1 MYQLE
6 SNRFI
11 TAPIGPFLAQIGAVY
26 NSGMMSLNL
35 FRNARIILL
44 LLMMMSTACA
54 PLATI
59 TLGQTT
65 DTVLAGR
72 PGVTT
77 MDNGGAGE
85 AAALLPLPPGTARI
99 YATQVALPT
108 YPIEAYQSA
117 AFDPTYRWPYLRFDR
132 DRFRAEAPATEIRN
146 YELLVLENEYLLVSI
161 LPELG
166 GRIWQIVHRPTGD
179 TMFYQNSVVKPSPWG
194 PASQLGWLALGGLEW
209 ALPVNE
215 HGYDWGTAWQVTTFE
230 QDGSVGVRL
239 ATPEDGRLLSAEIVV
254 TLLPDRAA
262 LTIAPTIRNVADHT
276 LQFHFWQTAMLAPG
290 PDNLL
295 SEDLRFVV
303 PSSLMSIH
311 STGDTMLPGA
321 SLLVTWPRYFGRDLS
336 RLGNWDRYVG
346 FFEYPHAHGPFVG
359 VYDPTLDAGAVRVFP
374 AQIAQGSKVFGL
386 GWRNRIGSED
396 FTDDGSSY
404 VELHGGL
411 SPTFDEPYTLA
422 GGASVQWEESWYP
435 VEGIG
440 NLSYANQSA
449 ALNMART
456 ATGLRVALYAPT
468 ALQGTVTV
476 LHAHEDAQVIAE
488 FPLDITP
495 TAPFVQEIDMV
506 IADAAVTVHVQ
517 DAAGTTLLEY
527 TSGNRDGMQ
536 AWWPITGE

>member
-1 MYQLE
+1 M
-6 SNRFI
+6 
-11 TAPIGPFLAQIGAVY
+11 IG
-26 NSGMMSLNL
+26 LNL
-35 FRNARIILL
+35 FRNARVVLL
-44 LLMMMSTACA
+44 LFTLFLLMCTACA

-59 TLGQTT
+59 TLGQAP
-65 DTVLAGR
+65 DIPLEAR

-77 MDNGGAGE
+77 VKTVTYGD
-85 AAALLPLPPGTARI
+85 AAQAAELPALLPGEARL

-108 YPIEAYQSA
+108 YPIEAYQAA

-132 DRFRAEAPATEIRN
+132 ERFRAEAPQAEIRH

-166 GRIWQIVHRPTGD
+166 GRIWQIVHKPTGD

-194 PASQLGWLALGGLEW
+194 PASQLGWLAAGGLEW

-215 HGYDWGTAWQVTTFE
+215 HGYDWGTAWRVTTF
-230 QDGSVGVRL
+230 QNDGDGSVGVRI
-239 ATPEDGRLLSAEIVV
+239 ATPDDGRLLSAEIVV
-254 TLLPDRAA
+254 TLPPDRAA
-262 LTIAPTIRNVADHT
+262 LTIAPTIHNVAEHT

-290 PDNLL
+290 PENIL
-295 SEDLRFVV
+295 SADLRFVA
-303 PSSLMSIH
+303 PSDLMSIH
-311 STGDTMLPGA
+311 STGDTMLPG
-321 SLLVTWPRYFGRDLS
+321 SGLLITWPRYFGRDMS

-440 NLSYANQSA
+440 NMVYANEHA
-449 ALNMART
+449 ALNLART
-456 ATGLRVALYAPT
+456 GAGLEVALYPTT
-468 ALQGTVTV
+468 ALSGTLTV
-476 LHAHEDAQVIAE
+476 LHARATDADTQVIAE
-488 FPLDITP
+488 YALDHAP
-495 TAPFVQEIDMV
+495 TAPFVREIDTV
-506 IADAAVTVHVQ
+506 AADSAVTIRVQ
-517 DAAGTTLLEY
+517 DHAGTTLLEY
-527 TSGNRDGMQ
+527 TSGNGDSLLLQGLFLGNN
-536 AWWPITGE
+536 P